1 MMYFSGDYT
10 EKDMEVLAMNSPAIK
25 EALDFEKEF
34 NQDRESL
41 RKYELREKAVKD
53 YYSFLSAERELGEKR
68 GHEKGKIEGRKEGI
82 EIGKEEKAIS
92 IAKAALKKGLD
103 FETVAA
109 ITGLSLNQ
117 VKNL

>member
-1 MMYFSGDYT
+1 
-10 EKDMEVLAMNSPAIK
+10 MNSPAIK

-34 NQDRESL
+34 NQDKESL

-82 EIGKEEKAIS
+82 EIGEKRKS
-92 IAKAALKKGLD
+92 MNIAKNLLKAGIDINLIK
-103 FETVAA
+103 TS
-109 ITGLSLNQ
+109 TGLSDEELIAL
-117 VKNL
+117 KNSI